1 MTGVRA
7 LSGTAILV
15 AAVLLWRS
23 IWIVDE
29 GDIALRTRL
38 GQVVGAP
45 CGPGLHLKSPLDET
59 HVFDLRVV
67 SRTYPGDV
75 FVTLD
80 QKPINVDF
88 YIKWK
93 VVDALRYFQATGGD
107 EEVAAQRLT
116 GDVHDR
122 LRQAVAGQSLATINQ
137 RPRGTLSE
145 ASFEEMQRNAE
156 GLGIDLV
163 DVQLQ
168 HVELTDDVAAAVSQR
183 MQQGLIAQ
191 ATQLHS
197 AGAADAEK
205 IRADADRKR
214 ADILADATR
223 QSQHLRGQA
232 DVDAVAVL
240 ARAYGRNTEFAA
252 FYRSM
257 QAYRKTLGREGDIL
271 IISPEGDFFKYLH
284 SASAH

>member
-7 LSGTAILV
+7 LSATAILV

-29 GDIALRTRL
+29 GEIALRTRL

-45 CGPGLHLKSPLDET
+45 CGPGLHLKSPLDEI

-67 SRTYPGDV
+67 SRSYPDDL

-80 QKPINVDF
+80 QKPVNVDF

-93 VVDALRYFQATGGD
+93 MVDALRYFQATGGD
-107 EEVAAQRLT
+107 EEVAAQRLMV
-116 GDVHDR
+116 DVRDR
-122 LRQAVAGQSLATINQ
+122 LKQAVGSQSLATINQ

-145 ASFEEMQRNAE
+145 ASFEEIQRNAE
-156 GLGIDLV
+156 GLGVDLL

-191 ATQLHS
+191 TTQLRA
-197 AGAADAEK
+197 AGASDAEK

-232 DVDAVAVL
+232 DVDAAAAL
-240 ARAYGRNTEFAA
+240 ARAYGRNAEFAA

-257 QAYRKTLGREGDIL
+257 QAYKKTLGREGDIL

-284 SASAH
+284 SASGH